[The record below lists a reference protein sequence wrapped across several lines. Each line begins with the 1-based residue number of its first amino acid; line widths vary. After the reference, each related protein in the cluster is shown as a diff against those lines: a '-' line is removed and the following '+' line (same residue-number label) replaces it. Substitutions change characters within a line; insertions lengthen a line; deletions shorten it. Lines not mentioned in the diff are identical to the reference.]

1 MYKKDLKEM
10 EEADCLFNIDDP
22 EIIYSSVLDTKLVNH
37 HQDINEICLLWIT
50 QAYDPEEW
58 VK

>member
-1 MYKKDLKEM
+1 MYKKDLTEM
-10 EEADCLFNIDDP
+10 RKADCLFNIDDL

-50 QAYDPEEW
+50 EAYDPEEW